1 MIIYR
6 LDVCTNSEEVGWRE
20 KERRERKLKGLRHEI
35 PISNFW
41 PLLLN
46 PNACLYKF
54 HSDSKVNYLE
64 VKTYVPKLY

>member
-6 LDVCTNSEEVGWRE
+6 LDVCTNSEEVGWRGR
-20 KERRERKLKGLRHEI
+20 KGERGIKGTESWDPSFQFR
-35 PISNFW
+35 
-41 PLLLN
+41 PLLSN
-46 PNACLYKF
+46 PNARLYMS